1 MVDLKISF
9 SKYDY
14 FGIIIPGFTLL
25 ILILFLCPLEI
36 FIELSNLLNLF
47 GNLEFAFIFLIGL
60 AIVIISYLF
69 GTIISGM
76 GYWLIEDKI
85 IKNKLRY
92 PSTHLFRT
100 KKTTKGW
107 FKNYRSN
114 YSDQFREHFNEV
126 FNNYFNSFKKENYK
140 ETDKFKLCY
149 HLVKEKSPV
158 AFQRLTTFISL
169 YGLYRNL
176 TITFILGTFLY
187 LYKIII
193 TLDLLYLILII
204 GFPLLSIFCFNN
216 FLKFFRI
223 YADEVFRSFFI
234 YALEKQ
240 GPRKN
245 DLKL

>member
-25 ILILFLCPLEI
+25 ILILFLFPLEI
-36 FIELSNLLNLF
+36 FIELSNIINLF
-47 GNLEFAFIFLIGL
+47 GGLEFAFIFLIGL

-69 GTIISGM
+69 GIIISGM
-76 GYWLIEDKI
+76 GYWLIEGKI
-85 IKNKLRY
+85 IENKLKY
-92 PSTHLFRT
+92 PSTHLFQT
-100 KKTTKGW
+100 KETTKSL
-107 FKNYRSN
+107 FKNYRSK
-114 YSDQFREHFNEV
+114 YSVQFRDHFNEV
-126 FNNYFNSFKKENYK
+126 FINYFEKKNYK

-176 TITFILGTFLY
+176 TITFIIGTFLY
-187 LYKIII
+187 LYKIIL
-193 TLDLLYLILII
+193 TLNLLYLILIL

-240 GPRKN
+240 SPRKN
-245 DLKL
+245 DLQL